1 MHLEENEQTP
11 PAMSEEEIEAHI
23 MVVVLVE
30 NFNTKKGIDL
40 FGDRSDTAAMKEL
53 QKIHDMN
60 T

>member
-1 MHLEENEQTP
+1 
-11 PAMSEEEIEAHI
+11 

-30 NFNTKKGIDL
+30 HFNTKKGIDL

-53 QKIHDMN
+53 QKIHDIN